1 MQTRRGTGQD
11 RTGQNRTKQNGM
23 NQFTDIAKQ
32 LKNTFDP
39 YINVDI
45 KLWDAFAGRLQL
57 RKFKKNEV
65 IKDADQTEHY
75 IISFQAKGVKHASA
89 FVLPIVLAPIIIHF

>member
-1 MQTRRGTGQD
+1 
-11 RTGQNRTKQNGM
+11 M

-45 KLWDAFAGRLQL
+45 KLWDAFAARLQL
-57 RKFKKNEV
+57 RKFRKNEV
-65 IKDADQTEHY
+65 IKDAGQTEHY
-75 IISFQAKGVKHASA
+75 INFIASGDRKS
-89 FVLPIVLAPIIIHF
+89 VV